1 MDMKNG
7 IQLITYANSLGGD
20 LSQLDRFLSTHG
32 QETLSGVHILPFFPS
47 SADRGFAPISYEEV
61 DPVFGSWKDVES
73 IAQKA
78 DLAVDFMANHLS
90 QQSPQFQ
97 DFLQNKDQSEWK
109 DFFLRYKNLWPNGE
123 APAEDLSKIYT
134 RKPRPPYFE
143 ATFADGS
150 TEKIWCTFDYEQID
164 LDLRQKVTKDFF
176 RQTIGGLVQ
185 RGAKIIRLDAFAY
198 TTKRPGTNCFFLEP
212 DVWEVLEFCDQIA
225 SEGGAILLP
234 EIHEHYSIQLKLAE
248 KGYWVYDFALPMLV
262 LHTLYSG
269 NSQRLKDWFEICP
282 RNQFTTLDT
291 HDGIGVVDVADLLSP
306 EEIEATKDALFK
318 QGANVKAIYNSAS
331 FGNLDIYQLN
341 CTYYSALGNDDARYL
356 TARLLQF
363 FAPGIPQV
371 YYVGMLAGKNDIKL
385 VESTRNGRD
394 INRHDYTNEEIE
406 AETQRPVVQQ
416 LFQLMKLRNNHPAF
430 EAELC
435 ILPSEDHQLRL
446 RYAKGQ
452 HYCEANIDLQAL
464 QATVKASHQNGS
476 EGFDEISI
484 GHPISANSKA

>member
-1 MDMKNG
+1 MQNG
-7 IQLITYANSLGGD
+7 IQLITYADSLGGN
-20 LSQLDRFLSTHG
+20 LSQLDRFLATYG
-32 QETLSGVHILPFFPS
+32 KTTLSGVHILPFFPS
-47 SADRGFAPISYEEV
+47 SADRGFAPTTYEEV
-61 DPVFGSWKDVES
+61 DPTYGSWEDIEA
-73 IAQKA
+73 IASKA

-90 QQSPQFQ
+90 QQSREFQ
-97 DFLQNKDQSEWK
+97 DFLKNKDASPWK
-109 DFFLRYKNLWPNGE
+109 DFFLRYKNLWPDGE
-123 APAEDLSKIYT
+123 APAEDLAKIYT

-143 ATFADGS
+143 ATFADGT

-164 LDLRQKVTKDFF
+164 LDLRQAVTKEFF
-176 RQTIGGLVQ
+176 RKTIGGLVQ

-212 DVWEVLEFCDQIA
+212 DVWEVLEFCNDIA
-225 SEGGAILLP
+225 AKGGAILLP

-269 NSQRLKDWFEICP
+269 SAARLKHWFDICP
-282 RNQFTTLDT
+282 RQQFTTLDT

-306 EEIEATKDALFK
+306 EEIESTKDALFT

-356 TARLLQF
+356 IARLLQF

-371 YYVGMLAGKNDIKL
+371 YHVGLLAGKNDIEL

-394 INRHDYTNEEIE
+394 INRHNYTWSEIE
-406 AETQRPVVQQ
+406 SETQRPVVKQ
-416 LFQLMKLRNNHPAF
+416 LFQLMELRNNHPAF
-430 EAELC
+430 DGDLLVE
-435 ILPSEDHQLRL
+435 PSEDHELRL
-446 RYAKGQ
+446 CYVHGEHR
-452 HYCEANIDLQAL
+452 CEAFIDLKTL
-464 QATVKASHQNGS
+464 EATVKASS
-476 EGFDEISI
+476 ENDPACKTCFTLSGQLPSD
-484 GHPISANSKA
+484 

>member
-1 MDMKNG
+1 MNNG
-7 IQLITYANSLGGD
+7 IQLITYANSLGGN
-20 LSQLDRFLSTHG
+20 LSQLDRFLETHG
-32 QETLSGVHILPFFPS
+32 NETLGGVHILPFFPS
-47 SADRGFAPISYEEV
+47 SADRGFAPTTYEEV
-61 DPVFGSWKDVES
+61 DPVFGTWKEVES
-73 IAQKA
+73 IASKA

-90 QQSPQFQ
+90 QQSHEFQ
-97 DFLQNKDQSEWK
+97 DFLENKDQSPWK

-123 APAEDLSKIYT
+123 APAEDLAKIYT

-143 ATFADGS
+143 ATFADGT

-164 LDLRQKVTKDFF
+164 LDLRQPVTKEFF
-176 RQTIGGLVQ
+176 RKTIGGLVQ

-248 KGYWVYDFALPMLV
+248 KGYWVYDFALPMLA

-269 NSQRLKDWFEICP
+269 SAQRLKDWFQICP

-306 EEIEATKDALFK
+306 EEIEATKDALFQ

-356 TARLLQF
+356 IARLIQF

-371 YYVGMLAGKNDIKL
+371 YYVGMLAGKNDIQL

-394 INRHDYTNEEIE
+394 INRHDYTWEEIE
-406 AETQRPVVQQ
+406 SETQRPVVKQ

-430 EAELC
+430 DGELQ
-435 ILPSEDHQLRL
+435 IHPSADHELKL
-446 RYAKGQ
+446 SYTKGE
-452 HYCEANIDLQAL
+452 HHCSTTINLQTME
-464 QATVKASHQNGS
+464 ATVKATPENQADATIELTVG
-476 EGFDEISI
+476 
-484 GHPISANSKA
+484 PPTAATKA